1 MQTVIK
7 RLHHLLHSLL
17 HHQCFL
23 TAGLLR
29 LSLLLVGSDVH
40 EELSDFVSVLTRSG
54 HFNGTSPV
62 EVEVTQRVRQMLQ
75 LLFSEVRVVLG
86 HKEVRWQHTALGSRR
101 RRQEEIKLLGLG
113 TVLLNETLVNDAA

>member
-17 HHQCFL
+17 HHQRFL

-29 LSLLLVGSDVH
+29 LSLLVCSDVH

-54 HFNGTSPV
+54 HFDGTGPV
-62 EVEVTQRVRQMLQ
+62 EVEVAQRVRQMLQ
-75 LLFSEVRVVLG
+75 LLLSEV
-86 HKEVRWQHTALGSRR
+86 
-101 RRQEEIKLLGLG
+101 
-113 TVLLNETLVNDAA
+113 

>member
-1 MQTVIK
+1 MIK
-7 RLHHLLHSLL
+7 WLHHLLHSLL
-17 HHQCFL
+17 HHQRFL

-54 HFNGTSPV
+54 HFNRTGPV
-62 EVEVTQRVRQMLQ
+62 EVEVAQRVRQMLQ
-75 LLFSEVRVVLG
+75 LLLSEVRVVLR
-86 HKEVRWQHTALGSRR
+86 HKEVRWQHTALGGRS

-113 TVLLNETLVNDAA
+113 AVLLNETLVNDAA